1 MMEHFNTIVKLQEI
15 SVRENDVWVMD
26 LKKIL
31 MNLPILHRFTFIY
44 FYNSQSSLRTQG
56 QAEYAGIIQVTD
68 LNDIEPWTGGK
79 PEFTIVVMNANGV
92 IIGKKKFPKK
102 RSNFKDEKWYDY
114 NYLGN

>member
-1 MMEHFNTIVKLQEI
+1 LGNGFEEDTNEFVYLTQIYLHLFLQ
-15 SVRENDVWVMD
+15 
-26 LKKIL
+26 
-31 MNLPILHRFTFIY
+31 
-44 FYNSQSSLRTQG
+44 QSIIIKNPRSI
-56 QAEYAGIIQVTD
+56 EYAGIIQVTD